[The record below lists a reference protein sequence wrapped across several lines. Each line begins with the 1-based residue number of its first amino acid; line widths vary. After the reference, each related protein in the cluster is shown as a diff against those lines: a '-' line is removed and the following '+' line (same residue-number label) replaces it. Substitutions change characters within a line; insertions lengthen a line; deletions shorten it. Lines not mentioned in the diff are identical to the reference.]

1 MFEEKM
7 NLMMNQVAQY
17 RGLEDEYTIIFF
29 GLCERYEKNPN
40 AELVRTISETFD
52 LAMVYC

>member
-7 NLMMNQVAQY
+7 NLMMNEIAQQ

-29 GLCERYEKNPN
+29 GLCERYEKNTN
-40 AELVRTISETFD
+40 AGLEAIIWETFD
-52 LAMVYC
+52 LAMGYC

>member
-7 NLMMNQVAQY
+7 NLMMNEVAQH

-29 GLCERYEKNPN
+29 SLCERYEKNPN
-40 AELVRTISETFD
+40 AELENTIWETFD
-52 LAMVYC
+52 LAMGYC

>member
-7 NLMMNQVAQY
+7 NLMMNEVAQH

-29 GLCERYEKNPN
+29 GLCERYEKNQSRERE
-40 AELVRTISETFD
+40 ASMWETFD
-52 LAMVYC
+52 LAMGYC

>member
-7 NLMMNQVAQY
+7 NLMMNEIAQQ

-29 GLCERYEKNPN
+29 GLCEKYEKNPN
-40 AELVRTISETFD
+40 AELERTIWETFD
-52 LAMVYC
+52 LAMGYC

>member
-7 NLMMNQVAQY
+7 NLMMNQIAQY

-29 GLCERYEKNPN
+29 GLCEKYEKSP
-40 AELVRTISETFD
+40 ELERTIWETFD
-52 LAMVYC
+52 LAMGYC

>member
-7 NLMMNQVAQY
+7 NLMMNEIAQQ

-29 GLCERYEKNPN
+29 GLCEKYEKSPR
-40 AELVRTISETFD
+40 AELEGIIWETFD
-52 LAMVYC
+52 LAMGY

>member
-1 MFEEKM
+1 MFKEKM

-29 GLCERYEKNPN
+29 GLCERYEKNPS
-40 AELVRTISETFD
+40 AELEATIWETFD
-52 LAMVYC
+52 LAMGYC

>member
-1 MFEEKM
+1 MFEEKK

-40 AELVRTISETFD
+40 AELERTIWEIFF
-52 LAMVYC
+52 LARGYC

>member
-1 MFEEKM
+1 MFKEKM
-7 NLMMNQVAQY
+7 ILMMNEIAQQ

-29 GLCERYEKNPN
+29 GLCDPYKNNPN
-40 AELVRTISETFD
+40 TDLETTSRDTFD